1 MKRGKSFA
9 SEQGGVLYLVGTP
22 IGNLQDMTERAIRTL
37 KEVDLIAAE
46 DTRVTRKLLSH
57 FDIHTPLI
65 SYHQHSNKG
74 RKEAL
79 LQQLKEGKQIA
90 LVSDA
95 GLPGI
100 SDPGQELVEAA
111 VREEI
116 QVTPIPG
123 ANAAIS
129 ALIASGLPTQ
139 PFLFIGFL
147 PRNRKERME
156 ELERWKEV
164 KATLLFYESPHRVKS
179 TLKDMTEILGER
191 KAVLA
196 RELTKRHEE
205 WIRGSLTQISSWL
218 DGEEIKGEITLVVE
232 GAAEEESPEN
242 INWWDGVSIEDHVE
256 IWVQRGMDRKQA
268 ILTVAKERKIS
279 KREVY
284 QAIHVK

>member
-1 MKRGKSFA
+1 MKRVKSFA
-9 SEQGGVLYLVGTP
+9 TEQGGVLYLVGTP
-22 IGNLQDMTERAIRTL
+22 IGNLQDMTERAIHTL
-37 KEVDLIAAE
+37 KEVDFIAAE

-65 SYHQHSNKG
+65 SYHQHSSKG
-74 RKEAL
+74 RMEELIK
-79 LQQLKEGKQIA
+79 QLKEGKQIA

-116 QVTPIPG
+116 RVIPIPG
-123 ANAAIS
+123 VNAAIS

-147 PRNRKERME
+147 PRNRKERIE
-156 ELERWKEV
+156 ELERWKEA

-179 TLKDMTEILGER
+179 TLKDMTEILGDR

-232 GAAEEESPEN
+232 GSAEEESSEK
-242 INWWDGVSIEDHVE
+242 INWWDGISIKEHVE